1 MKFSLP
7 SLQELRKK
15 LEEGLL
21 SNKTYIAT
29 LLIFNIAYILP
40 KFTAAS
46 DPSSILIATIPPAF
60 IISVAITFARDRYIK
75 YTLVRRL
82 MEDSYIPSVYK
93 SDIDLRALDNP
104 TPLKKE
110 RPRPGNGLRSI
121 SWIESA
127 ANKDRPDAISNYT

>member
-1 MKFSLP
+1 MKFGLP
-7 SLQELRKK
+7 SLQESKKK

-29 LLIFNIAYILP
+29 LLIFNIVYILP

-46 DPSSILIATIPPAF
+46 DPSSLLIATIPPAF
-60 IISVAITFARDRYIK
+60 IISVVITFARDRYIK
-75 YTLVRRL
+75 NTLVRRL

-93 SDIDLRALDNP
+93 SDIDLRSLNNP

-110 RPRPGNGLRSI
+110 RAQTRQ
-121 SWIESA
+121 WIEI
-127 ANKDRPDAISNYT
+127 NILDRISSK

>member
-1 MKFSLP
+1 MKFGLP
-7 SLQELRKK
+7 SLQELKKK

-29 LLIFNIAYILP
+29 LLIFNIVYILP

-46 DPSSILIATIPPAF
+46 DPSSLLIATIPPAF
-60 IISVAITFARDRYIK
+60 IISVVITFARDRYIK
-75 YTLVRRL
+75 NTLVRRL

-93 SDIDLRALDNP
+93 SDIDLRSLNNP

-110 RPRPGNGLRSI
+110 RAQTRQ
-121 SWIESA
+121 WIEI
-127 ANKDRPDAISNYT
+127 NILDRISSK

>member
-1 MKFSLP
+1 MKFGLP
-7 SLQELRKK
+7 SLQELKKK

-29 LLIFNIAYILP
+29 LLIFNIVYILP

-60 IISVAITFARDRYIK
+60 IISVVITFARDRYIK
-75 YTLVRRL
+75 NTLVRRL

-93 SDIDLRALDNP
+93 SDIDLRALDNS

-110 RPRPGNGLRSI
+110 RAQTRQ
-121 SWIESA
+121 WIEI
-127 ANKDRPDAISNYT
+127 NILDRISSK

>member
-1 MKFSLP
+1 MKFGLP
-7 SLQELRKK
+7 SLQELKKK

-29 LLIFNIAYILP
+29 LLIFNIVYILP

-46 DPSSILIATIPPAF
+46 DPSSLLIATIPPAF
-60 IISVAITFARDRYIK
+60 IISVVITFARDRYIK
-75 YTLVRRL
+75 NTLVRRL

-93 SDIDLRALDNP
+93 SDIDLRALDNS

-110 RPRPGNGLRSI
+110 RAQTRQ
-121 SWIESA
+121 WIEI
-127 ANKDRPDAISNYT
+127 NILDRISSK

>member
-1 MKFSLP
+1 MKFGLP

-29 LLIFNIAYILP
+29 LLIFNIVYILP

-46 DPSSILIATIPPAF
+46 DPSSLLIATIPPAF
-60 IISVAITFARDRYIK
+60 IISVVITFARDRYIK
-75 YTLVRRL
+75 NTLVRRL

-93 SDIDLRALDNP
+93 SDIDLRSLNNP

-110 RPRPGNGLRSI
+110 RAQTRQ
-121 SWIESA
+121 WIEI
-127 ANKDRPDAISNYT
+127 NILDRISSK

>member
-29 LLIFNIAYILP
+29 LLIFNILYILP

-60 IISVAITFARDRYIK
+60 IISVVITFARDRYIK
-75 YTLVRRL
+75 NTLVRRL

-93 SDIDLRALDNP
+93 SDIDLRALDNS

-110 RPRPGNGLRSI
+110 RAQTRQ
-121 SWIESA
+121 WIEI
-127 ANKDRPDAISNYT
+127 NILDRISSK

>member
-1 MKFSLP
+1 MKFGLP
-7 SLQELRKK
+7 SLQKLKKK

-29 LLIFNIAYILP
+29 LLIFNIVYILP

-46 DPSSILIATIPPAF
+46 DPSSLLIATIPPAF
-60 IISVAITFARDRYIK
+60 IISVVITFARDRYIK
-75 YTLVRRL
+75 NTLVRRL

-93 SDIDLRALDNP
+93 SDIDLRSLNNP

-110 RPRPGNGLRSI
+110 REGRL
-121 SWIESA
+121 
-127 ANKDRPDAISNYT
+127 